1 MKKKLYI
8 VANRLPI
15 TIEHSEHQYTYRP
28 SSGGL
33 VSAITTYLGRNGKDA
48 FSEKVWAGVPEC
60 NEAIWNDI
68 KPVHETGD
76 FNYLPVFANAKKYDL
91 YYNGFSNSLLWPLFH
106 YFPSFAEYRTTDFD
120 AYMSVNKLF
129 ASVLAGK
136 VTVND
141 VVWIHDYHLLPL
153 AAMLREIMPG
163 LTIGLFLHI
172 PFPAYE
178 IFRVIPKLWQREILS
193 GMMGADLIGFHT
205 VEYSSYFLSSVE
217 MSMKIKSDGNTIT
230 WQNRKIKVEAFPI
243 SIDFELFN
251 NAAERDEVK
260 LMQQNYLMLKGDKKM
275 IFSVDRLDYTKGIQN
290 RLRGFKTFLDKNT
303 DYIGK
308 VVFALIVVPSRDGIK
323 KYAERKRA
331 IDEFISN
338 LNSTIGTINWQP
350 IIYQYSHLSFEEL
363 IALYTTCDLALIT
376 PLRDGMNLVA
386 KEFVASRKD
395 EKGVLVLSEMAGA
408 ARELTEAL
416 LINPNDITEI
426 AAMIKQ
432 AIEMDTDEQAQRM
445 QAMQTRIKQYDVVIW
460 ATNFFDQLQETK
472 KLQMEFNVKMIDS
485 FSRAAIL
492 KSYAKAKKRLLL
504 FDYDGTLVPFSKQP
518 ALAFPPDKVIEI
530 LSQLSAIP
538 ENEVVIISGRDS
550 VTLEK
555 WLGKLPMGLIAEHGA
570 KIRLKDFSWEN
581 KTHADNQHWMNAIQ
595 AIMNKYVSKC
605 PNSFIEKKEFAL
617 AWHYRNAD
625 ISQGELRAKELYE
638 YLIEHTSTMP
648 LSVLNG
654 HKVIE
659 VRNKGISKGI
669 STLDLL
675 LKEKYDF
682 ILCIGDDQTDED
694 MFKVLTG
701 VENACTIK
709 VGQEASFAQFNLQSP
724 YLVQSF
730 LDTIISYPTEPT
742 SDKKP

>member
-1 MKKKLYI
+1 MKKKLFI

-15 TIEHSEHQYTYRP
+15 TIEITEHQYTYRP

-33 VSAITTYLGRNGKDA
+33 VSAITTYLSKNDKDD
-48 FSEKVWAGVPEC
+48 FTEKVWAGVPGC
-60 NEAIWNDI
+60 NEATWNSI
-68 KPVHETGD
+68 TPVSQTGD
-76 FNYLPVFANAKKYDL
+76 FKYLPVFTNAKKYEL

-106 YFPSFAEYRTTDFD
+106 YFPSFAEYRTTNFD
-120 AYMSVNKLF
+120 AYISVNKLF
-129 ASVLAGK
+129 AATLASQ
-136 VTVND
+136 VTAND

-153 AAMLREIMPG
+153 AAMLREMIPG

-178 IFRVIPKLWQREILS
+178 IFRVIPKHWQREILS

-205 VEYSSYFLSSVE
+205 VEYASYFLSSVE
-217 MSMKIKSDGNTIT
+217 MTMKAKCDGNIIT
-230 WQNRKIKVEAFPI
+230 WQNRKIKVESFPV

-251 NAAERDEVK
+251 NASEREDIK
-260 LMQQNYLMLKGDKKM
+260 LIQQNYLTLKGDNKM

-290 RLRGFKTFLDKNT
+290 RLRGFKKFLDKNP

-323 KYAERKRA
+323 KYAERKKE
-331 IDEFISN
+331 IDEFIAN
-338 LNSTIGTINWQP
+338 LNSTVGTLSWQP
-350 IIYQYSHLSFEEL
+350 IIYQYNHLSFEEL
-363 IALYTTCDLALIT
+363 VALYTTCDLALIT

-395 EKGVLVLSEMAGA
+395 ERSVLVLSEMAGA
-408 ARELTEAL
+408 AKELTDAL
-416 LINPNDITEI
+416 LINPNDISEI

-445 QAMQTRIKQYDVVIW
+445 QAMQTRIKQYDVVTW
-460 ATNFFDQLQETK
+460 ATDFFDQLQETK
-472 KLQMEFNVKMIDS
+472 KLQVEFNIKMIDS
-485 FSRAAIL
+485 FSRATIL
-492 KSYAKAKKRLLL
+492 KNYARAKKRLLL

-518 ALAFPPDKVIEI
+518 ALASPPDKVIEI

-550 VTLEK
+550 ATLEK
-555 WLGKLPMGLIAEHGA
+555 WLGKLPVGLIAEHGA
-570 KIRLKDFSWEN
+570 KMRLKQLSWEN
-581 KTHADNQHWMNAIQ
+581 KVHADNNHWMHSIE

-625 ISQGELRAKELYE
+625 ISQGDLRAKELYE
-638 YLIEHTSTMP
+638 NLIEQTYSLP

-659 VRNKGISKGI
+659 VRNKGVSKGI
-669 STLDLL
+669 STLELL
-675 LKEKYDF
+675 SKDKYDF
-682 ILCIGDDQTDED
+682 ILCMGDDQTDED
-694 MFKVLTG
+694 MFKALTD
-701 VENACTIK
+701 VDNSYTIK
-709 VGQEASFAQFNLQSP
+709 VGQDATFAQYNLQSP

-730 LDTIISYPTEPT
+730 LDTIISYPKEPV
-742 SDKKP
+742 DLIK